1 MYPNLYYIFK
11 DWFGVHWET
20 LKLFNSFGLMVALAF
35 LVAAWVLSSELRR
48 KERLGLLLP
57 REENVV
63 VGKPASAAELA
74 FNFFIGF
81 LFGYKLVGLIFSRP
95 ENMNPQQYIFSSE
108 GNILGG
114 IVVGLILLGLKYWE
128 KNKQKLKKP
137 ESRKLRIWPHDRV
150 GDIIILGLIFGIIG
164 AKLFDNLEHW
174 DQFIQDPIAAIFSAS
189 GLAFYGGL
197 ILAAIA
203 ICWFAYK
210 KGISIKHLVDSAA
223 PALMIAY
230 AIGRLGCQVSGD
242 GDWGIYNSAYTS
254 DAFGNLSLAKPGDF
268 ENNLEKYKTYYI
280 SGQLIDS
287 NNVIQNITDRTYGS
301 LDNVPHKSFAGPSFL
316 PKWLFAYSYPQNVNA
331 DGILI
336 PGNTEEH
343 NRVLPSPVFPTP
355 LFEIVVCSLFFL
367 IMWGLRKKI
376 TTPLV
381 MFGLYLTLN
390 GIERFF
396 IETIRVNKRYDVFGM
411 QLSQAEIIAIIL
423 TISGIALIFTARK
436 IAKAK

>member
-11 DWFGVHWET
+11 DWFGVQWDT

-35 LVAAWVLSSELRR
+35 LVAALVLSSELRR

-57 REENVV
+57 REESIV
-63 VGKPASAAELA
+63 VGKPATAAELI

-81 LFGYKLVGLIFSRP
+81 LFGYKLIGLLFSRP
-95 ENMNPQQYIFSSE
+95 EGMNPQQYIFSSE
-108 GNILGG
+108 GNVLGG
-114 IVVGLILLGLKYWE
+114 IVVGLVLLGLKYLE
-128 KNKQKLKKP
+128 KNKQKLKNP
-137 ESRKLRIWPHDRV
+137 ESRKVRIWPHDRV

-197 ILAAIA
+197 ILAAVA
-203 ICWFAYK
+203 ICYFAYK
-210 KGISIKHLVDSAA
+210 KGITIKHLVDSAA

-230 AIGRLGCQVSGD
+230 AVGRLGCQVSGD

-254 DAFGNLSLAKPGDF
+254 DAFGNLSLAQPGDF
-268 ENNLEKYKTYYI
+268 EQNLEAHKTYFV
-280 SGQLIDS
+280 SGELIDS
-287 NNVIQNITDRTYGS
+287 NNVAQNITDRTYGS
-301 LDNVPHKSFAGPSFL
+301 LAKVPHKSFTGPSFL

-331 DGILI
+331 DGIVI

-355 LFEIVVCSLFFL
+355 LYEIIVCTLLFL
-367 IMWGLRKKI
+367 VMWGLRKKI
-376 TTPLV
+376 TTPWV
-381 MFGLYLTLN
+381 MFGLYLILN
-390 GIERFF
+390 GFERFF
-396 IETIRVNKRYDVFGM
+396 IETIRVNKRYDVFGA

-423 TISGIALIFTARK
+423 AITGLAIIIVAKKFSRK
-436 IAKAK
+436 A

>member
-35 LVAAWVLSSELRR
+35 LAAAWVLSSELKR

-57 REENVV
+57 REESII

-81 LFGYKLVGLIFSRP
+81 LFGYKLVGLVFSRP
-95 ENMNPQQYIFSSE
+95 ENMNPQEYIFSSE

-128 KNKQKLKKP
+128 KNKQKLQKP
-137 ESRKLRIWPHDRV
+137 ETRKVRIWPHDRV

-164 AKLFDNLEHW
+164 AKLFDSLEHM
-174 DQFIQDPIAAIFSAS
+174 DRFLADPIGTIFSAS

-197 ILAAIA
+197 IVAAVA
-203 ICWFAYK
+203 ICWFAYR

-254 DAFGNLSLAKPGDF
+254 DAYGNLSVAQPGDF
-268 ENNLEKYKTYYI
+268 KKNLETHKTYYI
-280 SGQLIDS
+280 SGQVTDS
-287 NNVIQNITDRTYGS
+287 NNVTEFITDRTYGT
-301 LDNVPHKSFAGPSFL
+301 LENVPHKSFKGPSFL

-331 DGILI
+331 DGIII

-355 LFEIVVCSLFFL
+355 LFEIIACTLFFL
-367 IMWGLRKKI
+367 IMWGLRNKI
-376 TTPLV
+376 TTPWV
-381 MFGLYLTLN
+381 MFGVYLILN
-390 GIERFF
+390 GFERFF
-396 IETIRVNKRYDVFGM
+396 VETIRVNKRYDVFGAS
-411 QLSQAEIIAIIL
+411 LSQAEIIAIL
-423 TISGIALIFTARK
+423 LVISGLTLIIAVKKRIFSK
-436 IAKAK
+436 

>member
-11 DWFGVHWET
+11 DWFGVQWES

-35 LVAAWVLSSELRR
+35 LAAAWVLSSELRR

-57 REENVV
+57 REESIV
-63 VGKPASAAELA
+63 VGKPATLSELI

-81 LFGYKLVGLIFSRP
+81 LFGYKLVGLVFSRP
-95 ENMNPQQYIFSSE
+95 EGMDPQRYIFSSE

-114 IVVGLILLGLKYWE
+114 IVVGLLLLGLKYYE
-128 KNKQKLKKP
+128 KNKQKLQKP
-137 ESRKLRIWPHDRV
+137 ETRKVRIWPHDRV

-174 DQFIQDPIAAIFSAS
+174 DTFIQDPIAAIFSAS

-197 ILAAIA
+197 IVAAIA
-203 ICWFAYK
+203 ICWFGYK
-210 KGISIKHLVDSAA
+210 KGITIKHLVDSAA

-254 DAFGNLSLAKPGDF
+254 DAYGNLSLAKSGDF
-268 ENNLEKYKTYYI
+268 EKTLETHKTYFI
-280 SGQLIDS
+280 SGQILDS
-287 NNVIQNITDRTYGS
+287 NNVAQNITDRAYGS
-301 LDNVPHKSFAGPSFL
+301 LANVPHKSFKGPSFL

-331 DGILI
+331 DGIVI

-355 LFEIVVCSLFFL
+355 LFETIACTLLFL
-367 IMWGLRKKI
+367 VMWGLRKKI
-376 TTPLV
+376 TTPWV
-381 MFGLYLTLN
+381 MFGIYLILN
-390 GIERFF
+390 GFERFS
-396 IETIRVNKRYDVFGM
+396 IETIRVNKKYDMFGVP
-411 QLSQAEIIAIIL
+411 LSQAEIIAIIL
-423 TISGIALIFTARK
+423 AIIGFAIIV
-436 IAKAK
+436 IAKKNAKAT